1 MVVERGG
8 GDGRGRALVDVV
20 AWRCGRGVWSWRR
33 GRVVS
38 RDGRDLT
45 RRSGDVGSGMVVVV
59 ERDVAERW

>member
-1 MVVERGG
+1 MSLHGG
-8 GDGRGRALVDVV
+8 VT
-20 AWRCGRGVWSWRR
+20 WRR

-45 RRSGDVGSGMVVVV
+45 RHSGDVGSGMVVVV